1 MAAVF
6 PPPPAGRIISSSSF
20 DQGACLHTNT
30 TTCEA
35 APTLVSNRFRGGKNQ
50 ASGEERLARAAETD
64 FGKCDHVVMAPRVGT
79 APLARAR
86 MTPRRR
92 VPYRNRW

>member
-1 MAAVF
+1 MLAHKHDNMRSRTD
-6 PPPPAGRIISSSSF
+6 AGLKSLPGRKKPSI
-20 DQGACLHTNT
+20 
-30 TTCEA
+30 
-35 APTLVSNRFRGGKNQ
+35 
-50 ASGEERLARAAETD
+50 GEERLARAAETD